1 MQNAGSATIFRLIN
15 NEWIEIQKIFSPNSN
30 SYDFFGNDLDIYN
43 DKLVIGS
50 YYADNIYDNS
60 GSVFLYELNY
70 DMFELVLELNAY
82 DSYLNDNFGQSV
94 SVYSNYV
101 AVGAMDDDNGTNSG
115 AVYVYKINDD
125 WTYDEIKL
133 YPNGSRFIRN

>member
-30 SYDFFGNDLDIYN
+30 SYDFFGNDLDIYD

-70 DMFELVLELNAY
+70 DIFELVLELNAY
-82 DSYLNDNFGQSV
+82 DSYLNDNFNQ
-94 SVYSNYV
+94 YQ
-101 AVGAMDDDNGTNSG
+101 
-115 AVYVYKINDD
+115 
-125 WTYDEIKL
+125 
-133 YPNGSRFIRN
+133 FIQLCCVVLWMMIMVKFWRCICI